1 MPRGLSRGPNR
12 DLDKGTQM
20 SRHSLLKTSLT
31 AAAVGFGVTAAVL
44 SLSTTAPQPA
54 HADLPPPMLAA
65 PATGGLPSL
74 APMLREVMPAVVNIS
89 VTSKVEMQN
98 PFGPMMEDPNFRRF
112 FGIPDQPQQ
121 REAQS
126 LGSGTIVDAAKGYIL
141 TNSHV
146 IADADEIKVRL
157 SDDREFPAK
166 LVGRD
171 QDSDLAVI
179 QIKAD
184 RLKAL
189 TVGNSDGLQVGDF
202 VVAIGSP
209 FGLRQT
215 ATTGIVSGLGRAT
228 GSGIE
233 DFIQTD
239 ASINP
244 GNSGGALV
252 NLRGELI
259 GVPSQILSRSG
270 GNIGIGFAIPVN
282 LAKSVMGQ
290 LIESGSVTRGRI
302 GVQGQDLTPELAK
315 SFGLSNA
322 RGVVVS
328 RIVPNGPAAKAG
340 LKVEDIILKANGREI
355 TDFNQLRTV
364 IGLLRVG
371 EKVQLDILREGK
383 PRTLSVSVG
392 KDGDQAAPGSAVNP
406 KLQGATFIPADESNV
421 DGDVRGVVVSKIEPR
436 SAAARTGLRPGDIII
451 GVNRRPV
458 NSIEEFS
465 KLTNGLDEL
474 LLHVRRGEGAL
485 FLIVQ

>member
-1 MPRGLSRGPNR
+1 
-12 DLDKGTQM
+12 M
-20 SRHSLLKTSLT
+20 SRHSVLKTSLT
-31 AAAVGFGVTAAVL
+31 AAAIGFGVTAAVL

-54 HADLPPPMLAA
+54 RADLPAPMVAA
-65 PATGGLPSL
+65 PATGGVPSL

-89 VTSKVEMQN
+89 VTSKVEVQN
-98 PFGPMMEDPNFRRF
+98 PFGPMMDDPNFRRF

-141 TNSHV
+141 TNNHV

-157 SDDREFPAK
+157 SDDREFAAK
-166 LVGRD
+166 LIGRD

-184 RLKAL
+184 RLKAV

-228 GSGIE
+228 GFGIE

-252 NLRGELI
+252 NLRGELV

-371 EKVQLDILREGK
+371 EKVNLDILREGK
-383 PRTLSVSVG
+383 PRTISVTVG
-392 KDGDQAAPGSAVNP
+392 KDSEQAAPGSTVNP
-406 KLQGATFIPADESNV
+406 KLQGATFAPADESNV

-436 SAAARTGLRPGDIII
+436 SPAARTGLRQGDVII

-458 NSIEEFS
+458 NSMEDFS
-465 KLTNGLDEL
+465 KLTSGQEQL